1 MKGGETMNIRKGFT
15 LIELLVVIAIIGV
28 LSTLA
33 VVSFQGA
40 RGKAR
45 DAQRLSAVKALQQGL
60 EFYYNDNDSSYPL
73 AHTTAIKLS
82 NDTAKTN
89 CLDSN
94 GFKDGSTT
102 TPCVD
107 PIYLKTINDD
117 PSPGVLWYYLSNG
130 SDTIPATKYA
140 IAVKMEGNTNPYKVG
155 WNCMLNDGSLGVVT
169 ETNDVPACTIP

>member
-60 EFYYNDNDSSYPL
+60 EFYYNDNSSTYPK
-73 AHTTAIKLS
+73 AVTMIKLS
-82 NDTAKTN
+82 NDGDKTN
-89 CLDSN
+89 CFDSG
-94 GFKDGSTT
+94 GFKIGDAT

-117 PSPGVLWYYLSNG
+117 PSPGVFWYYLSNG
-130 SDTIPATKYA
+130 DATTAATKYA
-140 IAVKMEGNTNPYKVG
+140 IAVKMEGNTNPYSVG
-155 WNCMLNDGSLGVVT
+155 WNCMLNDGSLGSVT
-169 ETNDVPACTIP
+169 IASDVPTCTIP